1 MTPQKV
7 REEKVYDESAV
18 LEAAERGDVEAQL
31 RYGKMLCG
39 LEDRLVE
46 RWFGDADGVHAV
58 RYWDGTSDGVSW
70 LKKAAAAGNAEAMGL
85 VEKITHGDIHLV
97 SEAEYC
103 YTEAMRYILEYK
115 DIEKAEDLLEDAAD
129 EGWPAAQRELAKL
142 YLGIT
147 DPSYKSDKREYA
159 RELLEKASKSGD
171 GEAQHRLAMI
181 ECEGDFS
188 WYPYEDEAFKAG
200 LDWLK
205 RSAEEGDPTAQYQY
219 GRICFDRADNELR
232 EAIAYW
238 NRAYATGSTSVDPKV
253 RSAAARAA
261 LELADLNYTTDD
273 DRGTL
278 FKPNPDDAIIWY
290 EKAAALGSCDAA
302 DELGR
307 MHYHAAFKAFQRIL
321 LQQGSDEDKTLVKR
335 TYELTKLAAEAGIP
349 TSQMRIAAMYSDGM
363 GVEHDDMEA
372 RSWLL
377 AAEQSRYHLAHEC
390 LDMILKQ
397 GMSTE
402 DAIEACRGRIS

>member
-7 REEKVYDESAV
+7 REGKVYDESAV
-18 LEAAERGDVEAQL
+18 LEAAENGDVEAQL

-85 VEKITHGDIHLV
+85 IEKIKHGDILLV

-103 YTEAMRYILEYK
+103 YTEAMRYIVEHK
-115 DIEKAEDLLEDAAD
+115 DIEKGEELLADAAD
-129 EGWPAAQRELAKL
+129 AGWPAAQRELAKL

-147 DPSYKSDKREYA
+147 DPSYKSDKGECA
-159 RELLEKASKSGD
+159 RELLEKASQSGD

-188 WYPYEDEAFKAG
+188 WYPYDDEAFKAG

-205 RSAEEGDPTAQYQY
+205 RSAEEGDLISKYQY
-219 GRICFDRADNELR
+219 GWICFERSGARD
-232 EAIAYW
+232 AIAYW
-238 NRAYATGSTSVDPKV
+238 ERVYATGSTSADPRE
-253 RSAAARAA
+253 RSAAAMAA
-261 LELADLNYTTDD
+261 FALADLNCFTESELGDS
-273 DRGTL
+273 
-278 FKPNPDDAIIWY
+278 FKPTPDEAIKWF
-290 EKAAALGSCDAA
+290 EKSVALGDGDAA
-302 DELGR
+302 DRLGE
-307 MHYHAAFKAFQRIL
+307 MFYKGAFEAFQRISR
-321 LQQGSDEDKTLVKR
+321 QQGSDEDKALVKR
-335 TYELTKLAAEAGIP
+335 TYELTKMAAEAGIP

-363 GVEHDDMEA
+363 GVEDSDMEA

-377 AAEQSRYHLAHEC
+377 EAEQSGSPLAHEC

-397 GMSTE
+397 GMSTK
-402 DAIEACRGRIS
+402 DAIEACRRRIS

>member
-58 RYWDGTSDGVSW
+58 RYWDGTNDGVSW

-85 VEKITHGDIHLV
+85 VEKIKHGDIHLV

-115 DIEKAEDLLEDAAD
+115 DIEKGEDLLEDAAD

-147 DPSYKSDKREYA
+147 VPSYKSDKREYA

-171 GEAQHRLAMI
+171 GEAQHRLAMLQ
-181 ECEGDFS
+181 CEGDFN

-205 RSAEEGDPTAQYQY
+205 RSAEDGDIIAQYQY
-219 GRICFDRADNELR
+219 GWICFERSGARD
-232 EAIAYW
+232 AIAYW
-238 NRAYATGSTSVDPKV
+238 ERVYAVGSTSSDPSE
-253 RSAAARAA
+253 RRTAAMAA
-261 LELADLNYTTDD
+261 FALADLNCCTESEFGDS
-273 DRGTL
+273 
-278 FKPNPDDAIIWY
+278 FKPAPDEAIKWF
-290 EKAAALGSCDAA
+290 EKSVALGDCDAA
-302 DELGR
+302 DRLGE
-307 MHYHAAFKAFQRIL
+307 MLYEGALEAFQRISL
-321 LQQGSDEDKTLVKR
+321 HKGSDEDKALVKR
-335 TYELTKLAAEAGIP
+335 TYELTKMAAEAGIP

-363 GVEHDDMEA
+363 GVEHSDMKA

-377 AAEQSRYHLAHEC
+377 DAEQSGSSLAHEC
-390 LDMILKQ
+390 LEMILKQ
-397 GMSTE
+397 GMSTK
-402 DAIEACRGRIS
+402 DAIETCRGRIS